1 MMPNIYELAILG
13 APSDAQVTA
22 LEAELRP
29 AVEAFGLRLGV
40 EVAWTVRPSA
50 FAPNKRTS
58 AAAVFFGGEG
68 AAGMDVTPLVSEAV
82 PLLPVV
88 STLTRV
94 RTELPPQLWPINR
107 LDYGQAGARRVATA
121 LLECA
126 GLLPRQRRI
135 FLSYR
140 RDEARQAALQLFD
153 ALSARLFEVF
163 LDTHAIAPAEDFQSA
178 LWHRLCDADVLVMLD
193 TPTYFDS
200 RWTSAEFGRALAK
213 GIAVLRV
220 GWPDSTPSVRTA
232 TTSRAELLSAEVD
245 STSGRLAEAAI
256 ERICVQVETVR
267 SEGIA
272 VRHVNMV
279 GRIRNEIEAI
289 RGQFQG
295 VGPHKAVHLQLPDG
309 RDVVAYPTIGVPTS
323 TTLHDAVSHA
333 GGKRPAVVYDH
344 VGLLPSWLK
353 HIDWLGEHVQT
364 ARWVK
369 ACEVGWQF
377 ADWTA

>member
-1 MMPNIYELAILG
+1 MAPIYELAILG
-13 APSDAQVTA
+13 APTDAQVTA
-22 LEAELRP
+22 LENELRP

-40 EVAWTVRPSA
+40 EVAWGVRPEN
-50 FAPNKRTS
+50 FAPSKRTS
-58 AAAVFFGGEG
+58 AAAAFFGGVA
-68 AAGMDVTPLVSEAV
+68 AAGVDVTPLLSAAV
-82 PLLPVV
+82 PVLPVV
-88 STLTRV
+88 SSLTHV
-94 RTELPPQLWPINR
+94 RAELPPQLWPINS
-107 LDYGQAGARRVATA
+107 LDYSQAGAGRVATA

-153 ALSARLFEVF
+153 ALSSRLFEVF

-220 GWPDSTPSVRTA
+220 GWPDSTPSIRTA
-232 TTSRAELLSAEVD
+232 TTSRAELLAAEVD
-245 STSGRLAEAAI
+245 TASGRLAETAI
-256 ERICVQVETVR
+256 ERICMQVEAVR

-295 VGPHKAVHLQLPDG
+295 VGPYKAVHLMLPDG

-333 GGKRPAVVYDH
+333 NGRRPAVVYDH

-353 HIDWLGEHVQT
+353 HIDWLGDHVQV
-364 ARWVK
+364 ARWVR

-377 ADWTA
+377 ADWTT